1 MKTQLKIPLDAAS
14 KIIHIDHGEPW
25 TTSLVIAAEFGLPHK
40 NVLRAIDGLVEDGTI
55 DRLNFEP
62 ISYTDEM
69 NREQRAYRLNERAAL
84 TSMPFIGGRKSR
96 EGQKRLVDGFLA
108 MRKELTRLTIQK
120 QDAFWQQKR
129 TEGKVARLAL
139 TDAVQDFVEYA
150 HAQGSSNARMYYQ
163 NITKMEY
170 RALFLIGKAIGDH
183 FRDTLTAIQNS
194 YLTTAE
200 SLAQRALREGMA
212 GTLHYKEI
220 YALAKERVEQ
230 FAAMLGKSRPGDG
243 ETRIEDKSA

>member
-1 MKTQLKIPLDAAS
+1 MRTQLKIPLDAAS
-14 KIIHIDHGEPW
+14 KIIRVEHGQPV
-25 TTSLVIAAEFGLPHK
+25 TTSLLIAEKFGKRHTD
-40 NVLRAIDGLVEDGTI
+40 VLRAIGNLECSEGFRQRNFASADYLDEQGKPRPMFEITRDG
-55 DRLNFEP
+55 F
-62 ISYTDEM
+62 S
-69 NREQRAYRLNERAAL
+69 
-84 TSMPFIGGRKSR
+84 
-96 EGQKRLVDGFLA
+96 FLA
-108 MRKELTRLTIQK
+108 MGFTGKEAAAWKEKFIAAFNQMARELTRLTIQK

-129 TEGKVARLAL
+129 IEGKVARLAL
-139 TDAVQDFVEYA
+139 TDAVHDFVEYA

-170 RALFLIGKAIGDH
+170 RALFLIGNAVGDH